1 MNKIYSKETNQKYI
15 YIYIHTYIQGH
26 IHIPIYIYFRQK
38 LNKAKTAN
46 RQENV
51 LVKVYLEQRNCH
63 NSLKRLYIYN
73 QTKNNNYQNKN
84 NSKKSLIVT
93 KVVYFL

>member
-15 YIYIHTYIQGH
+15 YIYTHIYTRTYTYTN
-26 IHIPIYIYFRQK
+26 IYIYFRQK

-63 NSLKRLYIYN
+63 NSLKGLYIYN

-84 NSKKSLIVT
+84 NRKKSLIVT